1 MFPLQRKFCGFV
13 MTKGRF
19 LPTGRA
25 VAVMALGSELL
36 FVRIIRFVAGDALFW
51 RLVRWFAGCV
61 AQMAVGFFMS
71 SFKFEFSF
79 VVIEPY
85 LAPF

>member
-1 MFPLQRKFCGFV
+1 MFPFQRKFCGFV

-19 LPTGRA
+19 LPTSGA
-25 VAVMALGSELL
+25 VAVLAFGAELL

-51 RLVRWFAGCV
+51 RLVGGFAGG
-61 AQMAVGFFMS
+61 MAKMTADFIMS
-71 SFKFEFSF
+71 AFQLEFSF
-79 VVIEPY
+79 VMIEPG